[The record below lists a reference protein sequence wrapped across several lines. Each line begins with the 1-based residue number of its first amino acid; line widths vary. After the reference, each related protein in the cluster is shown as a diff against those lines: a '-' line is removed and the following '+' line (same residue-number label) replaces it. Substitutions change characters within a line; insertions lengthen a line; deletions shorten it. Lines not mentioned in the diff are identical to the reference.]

1 MKVISLCTERP
12 QHVGRRQDGPKFL
25 RPEDRY
31 DEVMRI
37 AVAPDV
43 EVVIHD
49 GEAYVTT
56 GEFLPMEV
64 QVYVRRKVH
73 L

>member
-1 MKVISLCTERP
+1 
-12 QHVGRRQDGPKFL
+12 
-25 RPEDRY
+25 
-31 DEVMRI
+31 MRI